1 MVQPTDTEAAGQGL
15 RWVRFQ
21 LYHLPNH
28 EGPSSLLGQRPC
40 GVVHLWLITPW
51 TPFLNRTRSTQKA
64 KDRGLQ
70 GCISRLR
77 KTKAI
82 LPDTNIDEFMWRKP
96 TDWQIKARFR
106 LESAE
111 DAG

>member
-1 MVQPTDTEAAGQGL
+1 MGGVPAIPPAQSLGARQPAGAEAMWG
-15 RWVRFQ
+15 
-21 LYHLPNH
+21 
-28 EGPSSLLGQRPC
+28 
-40 GVVHLWLITPW
+40 VHLWLITPW

-64 KDRGLQ
+64 KDRSLQ

-82 LPDTNIDEFMWRKP
+82 LPDTNIDEFTGRKP